1 MRDFCK
7 RLPALCIALCLMFL
21 PIGCHD
27 PLAEAQN
34 PPSAAATI
42 TVMEGNSASNQ
53 NLSQATA
60 DPTATPMPVQD
71 STGYNDYSIVA
82 EVDPETR
89 TVTGVEKV
97 IFKNRT
103 GMALD
108 QVYFNLYLN
117 AFTRTATYQPYF
129 DAAASVIFPAGKDYG
144 YINITNA
151 MINNKGAVFNTKET
165 VLTVFFPEPL
175 QPNAEA
181 EITLIFDAYV
191 PAINYRTGAN
201 DAAMWMGNFFPILAL
216 YDENGWHKG
225 PYYPA
230 GDPFYAN
237 IANYHVKV
245 TTPLGYT
252 VVGTGEEVSVESN
265 DIKTTDITATL
276 VRDFAFVIGREY
288 KVDTLKTQ
296 SGGYVNL
303 YHFTET
309 ENTGDLLNVAVRW
322 LDAYSTHIGSYPYT
336 SLDIVE
342 VGALPIAGGI
352 SYPGIAFV
360 DATYFHSEAKQEWLA
375 KEIGHQWFYNIIGSN
390 QVKEAWLD
398 EGLTEY
404 VYQSLSLSPD
414 ALAAQMALDYATLQ
428 SELPFIENPSLLQD
442 LSVYKSWQE
451 YHSIQHIRAK
461 LMMYALEQK
470 IGTEAMHTFLKM
482 YYDRF
487 SFRLVNRA
495 GFTTM
500 AEEVSQ
506 MDLDE
511 FFRGWMEDF
520 TLPPL

>member
-1 MRDFCK
+1 MRHYLT
-7 RLPALCIALCLMFL
+7 RLPALFMALCLVFL
-21 PIGCHD
+21 PSGCHD
-27 PLAEAQN
+27 PNAETQN
-34 PPSAAATI
+34 PPAATGTI
-42 TVMEGNSASNQ
+42 PVLEGNGTSNANQTPSSAEPAS
-53 NLSQATA
+53 
-60 DPTATPMPVQD
+60 TPMPVRD
-71 STGYNDYSIVA
+71 STGYNDYSIV
-82 EVDPETR
+82 VDVNPEDR

-103 GMALD
+103 GMVLD

-117 AFTRTATYQPYF
+117 AFKRTSTYKPYF
-129 DAAASVIFPAGKDYG
+129 DNFAPTIFPSGKDYG

-151 MINNKGAVFNTKET
+151 MVNNKGAVFNTKET

-175 QPNAEA
+175 QPDAEA
-181 EITLIFDAYV
+181 EITLIFDAYI
-191 PAINYRTGAN
+191 PAINHRTGAN
-201 DAAMWMGNFFPILAL
+201 DSAMWMGNFFPILAL

-252 VVGTGEEVSVESN
+252 VVGTGEEVSVEST
-265 DIKTTDITATL
+265 DFKTTDITATL
-276 VRDFAFVIGREY
+276 VRDFAFAVGRNY
-288 KVDTLKTQ
+288 KVATLKTK

-303 YHFTET
+303 YYFTEP
-309 ENTGDLLNVAVRW
+309 ENVDVVLNMAVNC
-322 LDAYSTHIGSYPYT
+322 LDTYSTHIGSYPYT

-342 VGALPIAGGI
+342 VGAIPIAGGI
-352 SYPGIAFV
+352 SYPGISFV
-360 DATYFHSEAKQEWLA
+360 DSTYFHSEAKQEWLG
-375 KEIGHQWFYNIIGSN
+375 KEIGHQWFYHIIGNN
-390 QVKEAWLD
+390 QIKEAWLD

-404 VYQSLSLSPD
+404 VYQRLFLPP
-414 ALAAQMALDYATLQ
+414 ATVEARMALDYAALQ
-428 SELPFIENPSLLQD
+428 ADLPSIENTSLLQD

-470 IGTEAMHTFLKM
+470 IGEDTMYTFLKA
-482 YYDRF
+482 YYDKY
-487 SFRLVNRA
+487 SFRLVNKN
-495 GFTTM
+495 GFMTM

-506 MDLDE
+506 MDLSE
-511 FFRGWMEDF
+511 FFRSWMEDF